1 MTTGPITDDLTT
13 LMLQSELPFYL
24 QVAKEAAQEAG
35 GILRRNFN
43 AFKIA
48 VFKSESDVALP
59 DEKFSERV
67 IVERLQTVVTDH
79 QIQVENRTV
88 LGTASD
94 YRWYIDPL
102 DGTNNYHA
110 GIAYFSVSLSLSY
123 QGMPVLGVVYN
134 PITNQLF
141 SATKGQGAFLND
153 RPIGPVTSRPLID
166 SSVSFIRGLPR
177 PEHDPIEQKSR
188 AIEFALRAHSRRTF
202 TMWAP
207 ALDWCLLASG
217 GIEGIVVQENPLESQ
232 LCGIV
237 IAQEAGCLV
246 TDHSGEPF
254 SNTAKNPMNSLVSSS
269 SLVHGQLLKLLSKSS

>member
-1 MTTGPITDDLTT
+1 MSERSQEDL
-13 LMLQSELPFYL
+13 LALLLDSELPFYL
-24 QVAKEAAQEAG
+24 QVAKEAAIEAG

-48 VFKSESDVALP
+48 VFKSETDIALP

-79 QIQVENRTV
+79 QLQVENRECV
-88 LGTASD
+88 GPKESE

-102 DGTNNYHA
+102 DGTSNYHA
-110 GIAYFSVSLSLSY
+110 GIAYFSVSLSLSF
-123 QGMPVLGVVYN
+123 QGVPVLGVVYN

-141 SATKGQGAFLND
+141 SASKGKGACLND
-153 RPIGPVTSRPLID
+153 RPIGPVATRALRD

-177 PEHDPIEQKSR
+177 SEQDPIERRSR
-188 AIEFALRAHSRRTF
+188 AIEFTLRGHTRRTF

-217 GIEGIVVQENPLESQ
+217 GIEAIVVHENSLESQ
-232 LCGIV
+232 LCGIL
-237 IAQEAGCLV
+237 IASEAGCLV
-246 TDHSGEPF
+246 TDHQGGPF
-254 SNTAKNPMNSLVSSS
+254 KVGMKSALSAVPQ
-269 SLVHGQLLKLLSKSS
+269 VHAQVLKLLNSP

>member
-1 MTTGPITDDLTT
+1 MTTVSTDDLTA
-13 LMLQSELPFYL
+13 LVLDSELPFYL

-79 QIQVENRTV
+79 QIKVENRD
-88 LGTASD
+88 LIGAESD

-123 QGMPVLGVVYN
+123 QNIPVLGVVYN

-141 SATKGQGAFLND
+141 SATKGKGAFLND
-153 RPIGPVTSRPLID
+153 RPIGPITTRALGD
-166 SSVSFIRGLPR
+166 SSVSFIRGFPR
-177 PEHDPIEQKSR
+177 SEHDPVER
-188 AIEFALRAHSRRTF
+188 RCREIEFSLRAHSRRTF

-217 GIEGIVVQENPLESQ
+217 GIEGLVVHENSLESQ
-232 LCGIV
+232 LCGIL
-237 IAQEAGCLV
+237 IAQEAGCMV
-246 TDHSGEPF
+246 TDYHGHPF
-254 SNTAKNPMNSLVSSS
+254 QIGMTSAVSASP
-269 SLVHGQLLKLLSKSS
+269 HIHAHLLKLLKQ

>member
-1 MTTGPITDDLTT
+1 
-13 LMLQSELPFYL
+13 MLESELPFYL
-24 QVAKEAAQEAG
+24 QVAKEAAEEAG

-59 DEKFSERV
+59 DETFSERV

-79 QIQVENRTV
+79 EIQVENRSAI
-88 LGTASD
+88 GNAGE

-110 GIAYFSVSLSLSY
+110 GIAYFSVSLSLSFK
-123 QGMPVLGVVYN
+123 GSIVLGVVYN

-141 SATKGQGAFLND
+141 SATKGGGALLND
-153 RPIGPVTSRPLID
+153 RPIGPATTRALSD
-166 SSVSFIRGLPR
+166 CSVSFIRGRPR
-177 PEHDPIEQKSR
+177 SEQDPIEQRSR
-188 AIEFALRAHSRRTF
+188 AIEFSLRGHSKRTF

-217 GIEGIVVQENPLESQ
+217 GIDAVVVHENSLESQ
-232 LCGIV
+232 HCGIL
-237 IAQEAGCLV
+237 IAQQAGCLV
-246 TDHSGEPF
+246 TDHSGKPF
-254 SNTAKNPMNSLVSSS
+254 EIGMKSVVAAMPAL
-269 SLVHGQLLKLLSKSS
+269 HGQILKILK